1 MSPEY
6 RSKHQEQKQIKCI
19 KYKSPWNYGPK
30 KKNESLT
37 LQPNPKESLRK
48 KNLRSETNLSKS
60 SKMPVIPL
68 LPNAPHQ
75 TMGHSHPNSS
85 IPMPPKLS
93 LPTSQQLH
101 HCFRH
106 NPVSAKQSKHH
117 RPQIKSNRAMDKEVV
132 YWFPI
137 SFAHTT
143 PIQNQNQN
151 IPQSCNPNKKSN
163 SRKDLR
169 LPNSLPR
176 EKTSRN
182 FLLELGNKM
191 NSKTS
196 SRSKFPTHLI
206 IPSSSQR
213 SSINSRH

>member
-37 LQPNPKESLRK
+37 PQPNPKESLRK

-93 LPTSQQLH
+93 LPTSQKLH
-101 HCFRH
+101 HCFQH

-117 RPQIKSNRAMDKEVV
+117 RPQIKSNRVMDKQVV

-137 SFAHTT
+137 SFTHTTTIQNFPISFTHTT
-143 PIQNQNQN
+143 PIQNQNLLFPKIISSQN
-151 IPQSCNPNKKSN
+151 IPQSCSLNKKATLEETLDFQTVFQG
-163 SRKDLR
+163 KD
-169 LPNSLPR
+169 
-176 EKTSRN
+176 
-182 FLLELGNKM
+182 
-191 NSKTS
+191 
-196 SRSKFPTHLI
+196 
-206 IPSSSQR
+206 
-213 SSINSRH
+213 